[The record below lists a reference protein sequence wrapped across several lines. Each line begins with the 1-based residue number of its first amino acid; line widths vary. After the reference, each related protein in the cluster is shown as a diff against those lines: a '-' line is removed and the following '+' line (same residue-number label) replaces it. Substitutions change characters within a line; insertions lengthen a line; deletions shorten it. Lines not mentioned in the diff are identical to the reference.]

1 MDLFALLRYWNIV
14 LPAPMVKWPT
24 SLLPASPHVIPTALP
39 EACKSKEGKL
49 LRTRS
54 IKGVCAYR
62 MALQCFCGEYP
73 HPSKIV
79 RTIGFMLQL
88 YYISVFNSNLK
99 FLLNMR
105 SPISQEEISK
115 RLEEIS
121 KLGLKEVLD
130 SLPIHFA
137 ITDANANILY
147 ANKAAEVRTG
157 FSLKE
162 AVGKNPADL
171 WGGQMPKEFYEKMWQ
186 TIKVEKKPFV
196 AEVQNRR
203 KDGSTYLQELHV
215 YPILGG
221 DGEPRFF
228 IGIEP
233 DIKDDEERRKF
244 KDEFV
249 SMVSNQ
255 LKDPLDSVNWLIS
268 FFSKNI
274 DLTEEQKNVLKE
286 IYRQSK
292 NLSVFIDN

>member
-1 MDLFALLRYWNIV
+1 MSTREPLAPGALVEKI
-14 LPAPMVKWPT
+14 
-24 SLLPASPHVIPTALP
+24 
-39 EACKSKEGKL
+39 EATQL
-49 LRTRS
+49 VQ
-54 IKGVCAYR
+54 KGLDELNV
-62 MALQCFCGEYP
+62 
-73 HPSKIV
+73 H
-79 RTIGFMLQL
+79 TI
-88 YYISVFNSNLK
+88 
-99 FLLNMR
+99 
-105 SPISQEEISK
+105 
-115 RLEEIS
+115 
-121 KLGLKEVLD
+121 
-130 SLPIHFA
+130 
-137 ITDANANILY
+137 ITDQNGVIVY
-147 ANKAAEVRTG
+147 ANKAVEKQTG
-157 FSLKE
+157 FSPE
-162 AVGKNPADL
+162 EVIGGNPGDF

-292 NLSVFIDN
+292 NLSVFIDNLLIKRMEP